1 MSHTS
6 KLFQDHK
13 VQIKNKSG
21 FDLAHSNFLTQ
32 KCGQLTPVCTIP
44 MLPNDSIS
52 LGFMS
57 QIKLPP
63 MATSFYGRV
72 DYRLEAFFVPYRIL
86 WGGWENFYT
95 QPIADPYGTSVER
108 PHFLPNYIDTFTDKR
123 GVHFKRGSL
132 ADYLG
137 IKGYVSSG
145 TATGQTTDKLNNILP
160 FLAYHKIYDDWYRNA
175 NIQKPAFVR
184 KTSFSK
190 GDSCGCLPFYPS
202 TVTVTD
208 TVSSPVYTTGS
219 DIDQNVVEDQLNGSG
234 LLDNKPLSSIGF
246 GSFDFGKLSV
256 TTKLADGFSLFDLRQ
271 RNWSK
276 DYFTTA
282 TLYPQQNGTTAGAG
296 IKSALDTS
304 DGDIAGST
312 TFTISQIRQANIL
325 QKWLERNNI
334 AGSRYADQIRA
345 TFGVLPSDAMLDRPI
360 FLGGS
365 SFGIYTN
372 SIAQTV
378 NSDKGA
384 STNPYSGTA
393 GSDAGQ
399 SSGFGKDS
407 LIDKFTAT
415 EHGIIMVIGS
425 IVPHATYSTGTS
437 RMFAM
442 SQFGD
447 IPNPMFE
454 GLGQESILAAELS
467 PLSGNPADDNKVFGY
482 VDQYSWMKYMNDEV
496 HGLLVDGE
504 SLSSFSLQRSFDVNS
519 AKLDSSFI
527 QIPLD
532 YLDQVLAVKQQ
543 DSGFSSWA
551 NFYFDVKKTS
561 LLSQYTIPTLGEP
574 KNTHTESIPNTGR
587 SL

>member
-108 PHFLPNYIDTFTDKR
+108 PHFLPNYQDRFVGKR
-123 GVHFKRGSL
+123 GVNFKRGSL

-137 IKGYVSSG
+137 IKGAE
-145 TATGQTTDKLNNILP
+145 ATSVAETTYYDRINNILP

-184 KTSFSK
+184 KTSFAN

-202 TVTVTD
+202 TVTVSDTFTTSGNSGTNLDD
-208 TVSSPVYTTGS
+208 TVVDPS
-219 DIDQNVVEDQLNGSG
+219 DVDNASNV
-234 LLDNKPLSSIGF
+234 PLSSI
-246 GSFDFGKLSV
+246 SFNRNNFGKLIVS
-256 TTKLADGFSLFDLRQ
+256 TKLADGFSLFDLRQ

-296 IKSALDTS
+296 IKSSLDQQ
-304 DGDIAGST
+304 DGTFGTT

-378 NSDKGA
+378 NSNKGA
-384 STNPYSGTA
+384 SSNPYSGTA
-393 GSDAGQ
+393 GSDSGQ

-415 EHGIIMVIGS
+415 EHGLIMVIGS

-454 GLGQESILAAELS
+454 GLGQESILTAELS
-467 PLSGNPADDNKVFGY
+467 LLGNDSGTDNKVFGY
-482 VDQYSWMKYMNDEV
+482 VDQYAWMKYMNDEV

-504 SLSSFSLQRSFDVNS
+504 SLESFSLQRSFNSAS

-532 YLDQVLAVKQQ
+532 FLDQVLAVKQEK
-543 DSGFSSWA
+543 SGFSSWA

-574 KNTHTESIPNTGR
+574 KNTHTETIPNTGR

>member
-1 MSHTS
+1 MSHIS
-6 KLFQDHK
+6 KLFSDHK

-21 FDLAHSNFLTQ
+21 FDLAHSNYLTQ
-32 KCGQLTPVCTIP
+32 PCGTLIPVCTVP

-86 WGGWENFYT
+86 WGGWENFLT
-95 QPIADPYGTSVER
+95 QPVADPYGTLVER
-108 PHFLPNYIDTFTDKR
+108 PHFLPNMFGRLFAARMNR
-123 GVHFKRGSL
+123 GEL

-137 IKGYVSSG
+137 IKGVTPDSADAVSTS
-145 TATGQTTDKLNNILP
+145 LSNILP
-160 FLAYHKIYDDWYRNA
+160 FIAYHKIYDDWYRNA

-184 KTSFSK
+184 PSAFTNGMSASA
-190 GDSCGCLPFYPS
+190 LPYINT
-202 TVTVTD
+202 TVTVSD
-208 TVSSPVYTTGS
+208 STTGAAS
-219 DIDQNVVEDQLNGSG
+219 TGSNGSDMRIDG
-234 LLDNKPLSSIGF
+234 SSAPLSSIKF
-246 GSFDFGKLSV
+246 NKAPFGKLWVSE
-256 TTKLADGFSLFDLRQ
+256 KLGDGVSLFSLRQ

-276 DYFTTA
+276 DYFTNA
-282 TLYPQQNGTTAGAG
+282 TLYPQQSGTTAGAG
-296 IKSALDTS
+296 IKSALDT
-304 DGDIAGST
+304 GDSTT

-345 TFGVLPSDAMLDRPI
+345 TFGILPSDAMLDRPI

-372 SIAQTV
+372 SIAQTA
-378 NSDKGA
+378 NSAKGD
-384 STNPYSGTA
+384 SSNPYSGQA

-407 LIDKFTAT
+407 LIDKFTAS

-425 IVPHATYSTGTS
+425 IVPHQNYSTGVN
-437 RMFAM
+437 RLFAM
-442 SQFGD
+442 SSFGD

-454 GLGQESILAAELS
+454 GLGQEAILKAELS
-467 PLSGNPADDNKVFGY
+467 PCDFTADGKANEVFGY
-482 VDQYSWMKYMNDEV
+482 TDQYSWMKYMNDEV
-496 HGLLVDGE
+496 HGLLVDGQN
-504 SLSSFSLQRSFDVNS
+504 LDSFVLQRSFTVDDAVLS
-519 AKLDSSFI
+519 SSFLK
-527 QIPLD
+527 IPRD
-532 YLDQVLAVKQQ
+532 FLDQVLAVK
-543 DSGFSSWA
+543 SKISNFAAWA

-561 LLSQYTIPTLGEP
+561 LLSEYTIPTLGEP
-574 KNTHTESIPNTGR
+574 KNTHTETVPNTGR

>member
-1 MSHTS
+1 MSHSS
-6 KLFQDHK
+6 KLFEQRK

-32 KCGQLTPVCTIP
+32 TCGTLTPVCTVP
-44 MLPNDSIS
+44 MLPGDSIS

-95 QPIADPYGTSVER
+95 QPVADPYGTTVDR
-108 PHFLPNYIDTFTDKR
+108 PHFLPNFFGSFLANQVNSIFGR
-123 GVHFKRGSL
+123 GTL

-137 IKGYVSSG
+137 IKGVKLQGSSG
-145 TATGQTTDKLNNILP
+145 VEPTYPVSIKNILP
-160 FLAYHKIYDDWYRNA
+160 FIAYHKIYDDWYRNA
-175 NIQKPAFVR
+175 NIQKPVFVR
-184 KTSFSK
+184 HNSYT
-190 GDSCGCLPFYPS
+190 GS
-202 TVTVTD
+202 TVLSGLPYVST
-208 TVSSPVYTTGS
+208 TVSVASAASSGSEGS
-219 DIDQNVVEDQLNGSG
+219 DLDISG
-234 LLDNKPLSSIGF
+234 DTSPLTSL
-246 GSFDFGKLSV
+246 SFAGAQRGVLTASRTF
-256 TTKLADGFSLFDLRQ
+256 ADGSDLFSLRQ

-282 TLYPQQNGTTAGAG
+282 TLYPQQSGTTAGAS
-296 IKSALDTS
+296 ISA
-304 DGDIAGST
+304 T
-312 TFTISQIRQANIL
+312 TPSESEMMSFTISQIRQANIL

-345 TFGVLPSDAMLDRPI
+345 TFGVLPSDAMLDRAI

-372 SIAQTV
+372 SIAQGV

-384 STNPYSGTA
+384 SSNPYSGTA
-393 GSDAGQ
+393 GADSGQ
-399 SSGFGKDS
+399 TSGFGKDS

-415 EHGIIMVIGS
+415 EHGLIMVLGS
-425 IVPHATYSTGTS
+425 IVPHATYSTGSS

-442 SQFGD
+442 SSYGD

-454 GLGQESILAAELS
+454 GLGQESILRAELAPYSSS
-467 PLSGNPADDNKVFGY
+467 PDDNTVFGY
-482 VDQYSWMKYMNDEV
+482 VDQYAWCKYMNDEV

-504 SLSSFSLQRSFDVNS
+504 NLESFALQRSFDSNS
-519 AKLDSSFI
+519 AKMDSSFI
-527 QIPLD
+527 TIPKD
-532 YLDQVLAVKQQ
+532 YLDQVLAVKQEG
-543 DSGFSSWA
+543 SGFSSWT
-551 NFYFDVKKTS
+551 NMYFDIKKTS

-587 SL
+587 YL

>member
-95 QPIADPYGTSVER
+95 QPIADPYGTAVER
-108 PHFLPNYIDTFTDKR
+108 PHFLPNYRDKFVGKR
-123 GVHFKRGSL
+123 GVHFGRASL

-137 IKGYVSSG
+137 IKGASAGVDSS
-145 TATGQTTDKLNNILP
+145 TTTYYDSLNNIFP

-184 KTSFSK
+184 KTAFAN

-202 TVTVTD
+202 TVTVSD
-208 TVSSPVYTTGS
+208 TITTAGNAGYDMS
-219 DIDQNVVEDQLNGSG
+219 AIVDEDY
-234 LLDNKPLSSIGF
+234 LDDGPSNKPLSSLSFARGNF
-246 GSFDFGKLSV
+246 GNLIV
-256 TTKLADGFSLFDLRQ
+256 NTKLADGFSLFDLRQ

-282 TLYPQQNGTTAGAG
+282 TLYPQQSGTTAGAG
-296 IKSALDTS
+296 IKSALDSADS
-304 DGDIAGST
+304 DHPNGST

-372 SIAQTV
+372 SISQTA
-378 NSDKGA
+378 NSSKGA
-384 STNPYSGTA
+384 STNPFSGTA

-437 RMFAM
+437 RMYAM

-454 GLGQESILAAELS
+454 GLGQESILTGELIPYS
-467 PLSGNPADDNKVFGY
+467 SGSRDNDVFGY

-496 HGLLVDGE
+496 HGLLVDGQ
-504 SLSSFSLQRSFDVNS
+504 SLESFSLQRSFDYTS

-532 YLDQVLAVKQQ
+532 YLDQVLAVKQEA
-543 DSGFSSWA
+543 SGFASWA
-551 NFYFDVKKTS
+551 NIYFDVKKTS

-574 KNTHTESIPNTGR
+574 KNTHTETIPNTGR

>member
-95 QPIADPYGTSVER
+95 QPIADPYGTAVER
-108 PHFLPNYIDTFTDKR
+108 PHSLPNYRDKFVGKK
-123 GVHFKRGSL
+123 GVHFQRASL

-137 IKGYVSSG
+137 IKGASAGVDSS
-145 TATGQTTDKLNNILP
+145 TTTYYDTLNNIFP

-184 KTSFSK
+184 KTAFAN

-208 TVSSPVYTTGS
+208 TITSSTGS
-219 DIDQNVVEDQLNGSG
+219 APDLDPVVTNPSDSELHTSA
-234 LLDNKPLSSIGF
+234 PLSSIEYGTNRV
-246 GSFDFGKLSV
+246 GKLLVS
-256 TTKLADGFSLFDLRQ
+256 TKLADGFSLFDLRQ

-282 TLYPQQNGTTAGAG
+282 TLYPQQSGTTAGAG
-296 IKSALDTS
+296 IRSSVDTS
-304 DGDIAGST
+304 TNETGST

-372 SIAQTV
+372 SIAQTA
-378 NSDKGA
+378 NSAKG
-384 STNPYSGTA
+384 SSSNPFSGTA
-393 GSDAGQ
+393 GADSGQ

-415 EHGIIMVIGS
+415 EHGLIMVIGS

-454 GLGQESILAAELS
+454 GLGQESILTGELIPYDS
-467 PLSGNPADDNKVFGY
+467 ATTTNNVFGY
-482 VDQYSWMKYMNDEV
+482 VDQYAWMKYMNDEV

-504 SLSSFSLQRSFDVNS
+504 SLESFSLQRSFDSNS

-532 YLDQVLAVKQQ
+532 FLDQVLAVKQEN
-543 DSGFSSWA
+543 SGFSSWV

-574 KNTHTESIPNTGR
+574 KNTHTETIPNTGR

>member
-1 MSHTS
+1 MSHSS
-6 KLFQDHK
+6 KLFENRK

-32 KCGQLTPVCTIP
+32 TCGTLTPVCTVP
-44 MLPNDSIS
+44 MLPGDSIS

-95 QPIADPYGTSVER
+95 QPVADPYGTTVDR
-108 PHFLPNYIDTFTDKR
+108 PHFLPNFAFKGNAAQTKSIFGR
-123 GVHFKRGSL
+123 GTL

-137 IKGYVSSG
+137 IKGVSLP
-145 TATGQTTDKLNNILP
+145 ADDTTVFRYSIPNILP

-175 NIQKPAFVR
+175 NIQKPVFVR
-184 KTSFSK
+184 HSAYTMNNALS
-190 GDSCGCLPFYPS
+190 GLPYIS
-202 TVTVTD
+202 HTVTVD
-208 TVSSPVYTTGS
+208 DNSAQVGS
-219 DIDQNVVEDQLNGSG
+219 DGSNLPIDVDDGTKG
-234 LLDNKPLSSIGF
+234 PLASIGF
-246 GSFDFGKLSV
+246 SRFSRGSIIAASTFS
-256 TTKLADGFSLFDLRQ
+256 DGVNLVDLRQ

-282 TLYPQQNGTTAGAG
+282 TLYPQQSGTTAGAS
-296 IKSALDTS
+296 ISATTPTE
-304 DGDIAGST
+304 GEST
-312 TFTISQIRQANIL
+312 QFTISQIRQANIL

-345 TFGVLPSDAMLDRPI
+345 TFGVLPSDAMLDRAI

-372 SIAQTV
+372 SIAQGV
-378 NSDKGA
+378 NSDKGS

-393 GSDAGQ
+393 GADSGQ
-399 SSGFGKDS
+399 TSGFGKDS

-415 EHGIIMVIGS
+415 EHGIIMVLGS
-425 IVPHATYSTGTS
+425 IVPHATYSTGSS

-442 SQFGD
+442 SSYGD

-454 GLGQESILAAELS
+454 GLGQESILTGELAPNTFGFDS
-467 PLSGNPADDNKVFGY
+467 DRVFGY
-482 VDQYSWMKYMNDEV
+482 VDQYAWCKYMNDEV

-504 SLSSFSLQRSFDVNS
+504 NLESFALQRSFTSSS

-527 QIPLD
+527 TIPVD
-532 YLDQVLAVKQQ
+532 YLDQVLAVKQSG
-543 DSGFSSWA
+543 SGFSAWA
-551 NFYFDVKKTS
+551 NMYFDVKKTS

-574 KNTHTESIPNTGR
+574 KNTHTETIPNTGR
-587 SL
+587 HL

>member
-1 MSHTS
+1 MSHIS

-32 KCGQLTPVCTIP
+32 RCGQLTPVCTIP

-95 QPIADPYGTSVER
+95 QPIADPYGSTVER
-108 PHFLPNYIDTFTDKR
+108 PHFLPNYI
-123 GVHFKRGSL
+123 GVHSTAVSPIFCRGSL

-137 IKGYVSSG
+137 IKGFAADAVAESPFDMVS
-145 TATGQTTDKLNNILP
+145 NMLP

-175 NIQKPAFVR
+175 NLQKPAFVR
-184 KTSFSK
+184 KTAFSD
-190 GDSCGCLPFYPS
+190 GDSCGSLPFYPS
-202 TVTVTD
+202 AVTISD
-208 TVSSPVYTTGS
+208 VSTLEKGSNGS
-219 DIDQNVVEDQLNGSG
+219 DMDVVVDEDNLIDSSRNT
-234 LLDNKPLSSIGF
+234 PLSSIQF
-246 GSFDFGKLSV
+246 GNTNIGKVRFS
-256 TTKLADGFSLFDLRQ
+256 TKLADGYSVFDLRQ
-271 RNWSK
+271 RNWAK

-282 TLYPQQNGTTAGAG
+282 TLYPQQSGTIAGAG
-296 IKSALDTS
+296 IRSSLDTAF
-304 DGDIAGST
+304 GEAGAT

-372 SIAQTV
+372 SISQTA

-384 STNPYSGTA
+384 SSNPYSGSA

-399 SSGFGKDS
+399 TSGFGKDS
-407 LIDKFTAT
+407 MIDKFTAS

-442 SQFGD
+442 SQYGD

-454 GLGQESILAAELS
+454 GLGQESILKAELAPYQS
-467 PLSGNPADDNKVFGY
+467 HIGYDNEVFGY
-482 VDQYSWMKYMNDEV
+482 VDQYAWLKYMNDEV

-504 SLSSFSLQRSFDVNS
+504 SLESFALQRSFDSAS

-527 QIPLD
+527 QIPIN
-532 YLDQVLAVKQQ
+532 YLDQVLAVKQEV
-543 DSGFSSWA
+543 SGFSSWV
-551 NFYFDVKKTS
+551 NIYFDVKKTS

-574 KNTHTESIPNTGR
+574 KNTHTETIPNTGR

>member
-1 MSHTS
+1 MSHSS
-6 KLFQDHK
+6 KLFEQHK

-32 KCGQLTPVCTIP
+32 KCGTLTPVCTMP
-44 MLPNDSIS
+44 MLPGDSVS

-95 QPIADPYGTSVER
+95 QPVADPYGTKVDR
-108 PHFLPNYIDTFTDKR
+108 PHFLPNYYDTLTKNLYDAYFGR
-123 GVHFKRGSL
+123 GTL

-137 IKGYVSSG
+137 IKGVAAVGSPTSSVPVR
-145 TATGQTTDKLNNILP
+145 LNNILP
-160 FLAYHKIYDDWYRNA
+160 FIAYHKIYDDWYRNA
-175 NIQKPAFVR
+175 NIQNPVFVR
-184 KTSFSK
+184 HNSYSQSNALSGLPYLSTTFSASSISPSG
-190 GDSCGCLPFYPS
+190 GDNGP
-202 TVTVTD
+202 D
-208 TVSSPVYTTGS
+208 M
-219 DIDQNVVEDQLNGSG
+219 DIDVA
-234 LLDNKPLSSIGF
+234 DNRPLSSLRF
-246 GSFDFGKLSV
+246 GGTPVGMQLGSLLFS
-256 TTKLADGFSLFDLRQ
+256 DGSSLFSLRQ
-271 RNWSK
+271 RNWAK

-282 TLYPQQNGTTAGAG
+282 TLYPQQSGTTAGAS
-296 IKSALDTS
+296 ISATTPQE
-304 DGDIAGST
+304 GDFT

-345 TFGVLPSDAMLDRPI
+345 TFGVLPSDAMLDRAI

-372 SIAQTV
+372 SISQGV
-378 NSDKGA
+378 NSDKGQ

-393 GSDAGQ
+393 GADSGQ
-399 SSGFGKDS
+399 TSGFGKDS

-425 IVPHATYSTGTS
+425 IVPHATYSTGSS

-442 SQFGD
+442 SSYGD

-454 GLGQESILAAELS
+454 GLGQESILRAELA
-467 PLSGNPADDNKVFGY
+467 PLFNSGDNTVFGY
-482 VDQYSWMKYMNDEV
+482 VDQYAWCKYMNDEV

-504 SLSSFSLQRSFDVNS
+504 NLESFALQRSFDS
-519 AKLDSSFI
+519 SSSILDSSFI
-527 QIPLD
+527 TIPQN
-532 YLDQVLAVKQQ
+532 YLDQVLAVKQEN
-543 DSGFSSWA
+543 SGFSAWA

-587 SL
+587 YL

>member
-1 MSHTS
+1 MSHSS
-6 KLFQDHK
+6 KLFEQHK

-32 KCGQLTPVCTIP
+32 TCGTLTPVCTVP
-44 MLPNDSIS
+44 MLPGDSIS

-95 QPIADPYGTSVER
+95 QPVADPYGALVER
-108 PHFLPNYIDTFTDKR
+108 PHFLPNLLYNMLGSDVLKNF
-123 GVHFKRGSL
+123 GRGSL
-132 ADYLG
+132 SDFLGLKG
-137 IKGYVSSG
+137 IKPNDLDIVAG
-145 TATGQTTDKLNNILP
+145 TSYPVALKNILP

-175 NIQKPAFVR
+175 NIQKPVFVR
-184 KTSFSK
+184 HNAYTR
-190 GDSCGCLPFYPS
+190 GTGLAGCPYVATTL
-202 TVTVTD
+202 TVTD
-208 TVSSPVYTTGS
+208 STTASGS
-219 DIDQNVVEDQLNGSG
+219 DGSHIGIDVGS
-234 LLDNKPLSSIGF
+234 DDAPLTSIGF
-246 GSFDFGKLSV
+246 SGTPRGALNVSNFF
-256 TTKLADGFSLFDLRQ
+256 ADGSNLFSLRQ

-282 TLYPQQNGTTAGAG
+282 TLYPQQSGTTAGAA
-296 IKSALDTS
+296 ISAVTPTEGED
-304 DGDIAGST
+304 T

-345 TFGVLPSDAMLDRPI
+345 TFGVLPSDAMLDRAI

-372 SIAQTV
+372 SIAQGV

-393 GSDAGQ
+393 GADSGQ
-399 SSGFGKDS
+399 TSGFGKDS

-415 EHGIIMVIGS
+415 EHGVIMVIGS
-425 IVPHATYSTGTS
+425 IVPHATYSTGSS

-442 SQFGD
+442 SSYGD

-454 GLGQESILAAELS
+454 GLGQESILRAELS
-467 PLSGNPADDNKVFGY
+467 PLSFQSLDDQVFGY
-482 VDQYSWMKYMNDEV
+482 VDQYAWCKYMNDEV

-504 SLSSFSLQRSFDVNS
+504 NLESFALQRSFDAS
-519 AKLDSSFI
+519 ASLNSSFI
-527 QIPLD
+527 TIPTD
-532 YLDQVLAVKQQ
+532 FLDQVLAVKQAG
-543 DSGFSSWA
+543 SGFSAWA
-551 NFYFDVKKTS
+551 NMYFDIKKVS

-587 SL
+587 YL

>member
-1 MSHTS
+1 MSHSS
-6 KLFQDHK
+6 KLFEQHK

-32 KCGQLTPVCTIP
+32 TCGTLTPVCTVP
-44 MLPNDSIS
+44 MLPGDSIS

-95 QPIADPYGTSVER
+95 QPVADPYGALVER
-108 PHFLPNYIDTFTDKR
+108 PHFLPNLLYNMLGSDVLKNF
-123 GVHFKRGSL
+123 GRGSL

-137 IKGYVSSG
+137 LKGVKPNDSDILAG
-145 TATGQTTDKLNNILP
+145 TSYPVALKNILP

-175 NIQKPAFVR
+175 NIQKPVFVR
-184 KTSFSK
+184 HNAYTR
-190 GDSCGCLPFYPS
+190 GTGLAGCPYVATTL
-202 TVTVTD
+202 TVTD
-208 TVSSPVYTTGS
+208 STTASGS
-219 DIDQNVVEDQLNGSG
+219 DGSHLGTDVVSEDA
-234 LLDNKPLSSIGF
+234 PLTSIGF
-246 GSFDFGKLSV
+246 SGTPRGFLNVSNFF
-256 TTKLADGFSLFDLRQ
+256 ADGSNLFSLRQ

-282 TLYPQQNGTTAGAG
+282 TLYPQQSGTTAGAA
-296 IKSALDTS
+296 ISATTPTEGED
-304 DGDIAGST
+304 T

-345 TFGVLPSDAMLDRPI
+345 TFGVLPSDAMLDRAI

-372 SIAQTV
+372 SIAQGV

-393 GSDAGQ
+393 GADSGQ
-399 SSGFGKDS
+399 TSGFGKDS

-415 EHGIIMVIGS
+415 EHGVIMVIGS
-425 IVPHATYSTGTS
+425 IVPHATYSTGSS

-442 SQFGD
+442 SSYGD

-454 GLGQESILAAELS
+454 GLGQESILRAELS
-467 PLSGNPADDNKVFGY
+467 PLSFQSLDDQVFGY
-482 VDQYSWMKYMNDEV
+482 VDQYAWCKYMNDEV

-504 SLSSFSLQRSFDVNS
+504 NLESFALQRSFNAS
-519 AKLDSSFI
+519 ASLNSSFI
-527 QIPLD
+527 TIPTD
-532 YLDQVLAVKQQ
+532 FLDQVLAVKQVGA
-543 DSGFSSWA
+543 GFSAWA
-551 NFYFDVKKTS
+551 NMYFDIKKVS

-574 KNTHTESIPNTGR
+574 KNTHTETIPNTGR
-587 SL
+587 YL

>member
-1 MSHTS
+1 MSHSS
-6 KLFQDHK
+6 KLFEQHK

-32 KCGQLTPVCTIP
+32 TCGTLTPVCTVP
-44 MLPNDSIS
+44 MLPGDSIS

-95 QPIADPYGTSVER
+95 QPVADPYGNTVVR
-108 PHFLPNYIDTFTDKR
+108 PHFLPNIAARFTSDAATKNFGR
-123 GVHFKRGSL
+123 GTL

-137 IKGYVSSG
+137 IKGFTPVAD
-145 TATGQTTDKLNNILP
+145 TNVCIHNALP

-175 NIQKPAFVR
+175 NIQKPVFVR
-184 KTSFSK
+184 RNSYDVTTGLS
-190 GDSCGCLPFYPS
+190 GCPYYPS
-202 TVTVTD
+202 TITFGNQGNP
-208 TVSSPVYTTGS
+208 SSLGPNL
-219 DIDQNVVEDQLNGSG
+219 DIDVSDS
-234 LLDNKPLSSIGF
+234 DTPLASIGF
-246 GSFDFGKLSV
+246 PQVSTMSKGVL
-256 TTKLADGFSLFDLRQ
+256 LANPVFADNVSLFALRQ

-282 TLYPQQNGTTAGAG
+282 TLYPQQSGTTAGAS
-296 IKSALDTS
+296 ISATTPAE
-304 DGDIAGST
+304 GDST
-312 TFTISQIRQANIL
+312 QFTISQIRQANIL

-345 TFGVLPSDAMLDRPI
+345 TFGVLPSDAMLDRAI

-372 SIAQTV
+372 SIAQSV
-378 NSDKGA
+378 NSDKGQ

-393 GSDAGQ
+393 GADSGQ
-399 SSGFGKDS
+399 TSGFGKDS

-442 SQFGD
+442 SSYGD

-454 GLGQESILAAELS
+454 GLGQESILSAELS
-467 PLSGNPADDNKVFGY
+467 PVSFISSQDNSVFGY
-482 VDQYSWMKYMNDEV
+482 VDQYAWCKYMNDEV

-504 SLSSFSLQRSFDVNS
+504 NLESFALQRSFTSTS

-527 QIPLD
+527 TIPTD
-532 YLDQVLAVKQQ
+532 YLDQVLAVKQEG
-543 DSGFSSWA
+543 SGFSAWA
-551 NFYFDVKKTS
+551 NMYFDIKKTS

-587 SL
+587 YL

>member
-1 MSHTS
+1 MSHIS

-95 QPIADPYGTSVER
+95 QPIADPYGTAVER
-108 PHFLPNYIDTFTDKR
+108 PHFLPNYLGHYTGDSR
-123 GVHFKRGSL
+123 LGRGSL
-132 ADYLG
+132 ADFLG
-137 IKGYVSSG
+137 VKGVKYSTSLSFRN
-145 TATGQTTDKLNNILP
+145 DEINNILP
-160 FLAYHKIYDDWYRNA
+160 FVAYHKIYDDWYRNA

-184 KTSFSK
+184 KTSFSD
-190 GDSCGCLPFYPS
+190 GDSCGSLPFYPS
-202 TVTVTD
+202 SVTVADAAYTGGGTD
-208 TVSSPVYTTGS
+208 KDM
-219 DIDQNVVEDQLNGSG
+219 DIIVDDDVTKNG
-234 LLDNKPLSSIGF
+234 NKNRPLSSL
-246 GSFDFGKLSV
+246 SFRLSNYGKLRLSP
-256 TTKLADGFSLFDLRQ
+256 TLADGHSLFDLRQ

-282 TLYPQQNGTTAGAG
+282 TLYPQQSGSSAGAG
-296 IKSALDTS
+296 IKSSLDNS
-304 DGDIAGST
+304 DASDPST

-384 STNPYSGTA
+384 SSNPYSGTA
-393 GSDAGQ
+393 GADAGQ
-399 SSGFGKDS
+399 TSGFGKDS
-407 LIDKFTAT
+407 LIDKFTAS
-415 EHGIIMVIGS
+415 EHGLIMVIGS

-454 GLGQESILAAELS
+454 GLGQDSILASELALLDYAGDS
-467 PLSGNPADDNKVFGY
+467 NVNAVFGY
-482 VDQYSWMKYMNDEV
+482 VDQYAWMKYMNDEV

-504 SLSSFSLQRSFDVNS
+504 SLQSFSLQRSFNSAS

-532 YLDQVLAVKQQ
+532 YLDQVLAVKQEA
-543 DSGFSSWA
+543 SGFSSWA

-574 KNTHTESIPNTGR
+574 KNTHTETVPNTGR

>member
-1 MSHTS
+1 MSHIS

-95 QPIADPYGTSVER
+95 QPIADPYGSTVER
-108 PHFLPNYIDTFTDKR
+108 PHFLPNYRERYVGQK
-123 GVHFKRGSL
+123 GVRFGRGSL

-137 IKGYVSSG
+137 IKGASAGVDSS
-145 TATGQTTDKLNNILP
+145 TTIYYDTISNILP

-184 KTSFSK
+184 TTSFSN

-202 TVTVTD
+202 TVTVTNQ
-208 TVSSPVYTTGS
+208 TNSGASSSGS
-219 DIDQNVVEDQLNGSG
+219 DLDVVVPRGRINE
-234 LLDNKPLSSIGF
+234 PLTSIRF
-246 GSFDFGKLSV
+246 GNFSLGKLSV
-256 TTKLADGFSLFDLRQ
+256 SDKLADGHSLFDLRQ

-282 TLYPQQNGTTAGAG
+282 TLYPQQSGSAPGAG
-296 IKSALDTS
+296 IKSELDAS
-304 DGDIAGST
+304 DGNNGST

-345 TFGVLPSDAMLDRPI
+345 TFGILPSDAMLDRPI

-384 STNPYSGTA
+384 STNPFSGTA
-393 GSDAGQ
+393 GADAGQ
-399 SSGFGKDS
+399 TSGFGKDS
-407 LIDKFTAT
+407 LIDKFTAS

-454 GLGQESILAAELS
+454 GLGQEAI
-467 PLSGNPADDNKVFGY
+467 LSGELIPYNSGAKDNTVFGY

-496 HGLLVDGE
+496 HGLLVDGQ
-504 SLSSFSLQRSFDVNS
+504 SLQSFSLQRSFDFDN

-532 YLDQVLAVKQQ
+532 YLDQVLAVKQEA
-543 DSGFSSWA
+543 SGFAAWE

-574 KNTHTESIPNTGR
+574 KNTHTETVPNTGR

>member
-95 QPIADPYGTSVER
+95 QPIADPYGTSFER
-108 PHFLPNYIDTFTDKR
+108 PHFLPNYRDKFVGKR
-123 GVHFKRGSL
+123 GVHFGRSSL

-137 IKGYVSSG
+137 IKGASAGVDSS
-145 TATGQTTDKLNNILP
+145 TTTYYDTLNNIFP

-184 KTSFSK
+184 KTSFVN

-208 TVSSPVYTTGS
+208 SLTASGVTGS
-219 DIDQNVVEDQLNGSG
+219 DISPDVVAGSDPN
-234 LLDNKPLSSIGF
+234 LPANEPLSSIKYGI
-246 GSFDFGKLSV
+246 SNVGKLLVS
-256 TTKLADGFSLFDLRQ
+256 TKLADGFSLFDLRQ

-282 TLYPQQNGTTAGAG
+282 TLYPQQSGTTAGAG
-296 IKSALDTS
+296 ISS
-304 DGDIAGST
+304 SVFEGPSGDNQT

-372 SIAQTV
+372 SISQTA
-378 NSDKGA
+378 NSAKGN
-384 STNPYSGTA
+384 SSNPFSGTA

-399 SSGFGKDS
+399 TSGFGKDS

-415 EHGIIMVIGS
+415 EHGLIMVIGS

-454 GLGQESILAAELS
+454 GLGQESILTGELIPYS
-467 PLSGNPADDNKVFGY
+467 SGSRDNDVFGY

-496 HGLLVDGE
+496 HGHLVDGE
-504 SLSSFSLQRSFDVNS
+504 SLQSFSLQRSFDYTS

-527 QIPLD
+527 QIPLN
-532 YLDQVLAVKQQ
+532 YLDQVLAVTQEQ
-543 DSGFSSWA
+543 SGFSSWA

-574 KNTHTESIPNTGR
+574 KNTHTETIPNTGR

>member
-1 MSHTS
+1 MSHSS
-6 KLFQDHK
+6 KLFEQRK

-32 KCGQLTPVCTIP
+32 TCGTLTPVCTVP
-44 MLPNDSIS
+44 MLPGDSIS

-72 DYRLEAFFVPYRIL
+72 DYRLEAFFVPYRVL

-95 QPIADPYGTSVER
+95 QPVADPYGTLVER
-108 PHFLPNYIDTFTDKR
+108 PHFLPNILDNITGSMVSSRF
-123 GVHFKRGSL
+123 GRGSL

-137 IKGYVSSG
+137 LKGVKPRGGSIN
-145 TATGQTTDKLNNILP
+145 ATTIYSIGIQNALP

-175 NIQKPAFVR
+175 NIQKPVFVR
-184 KTSFSK
+184 HNSYTADNGLS
-190 GDSCGCLPFYPS
+190 GLPYVS
-202 TVTVTD
+202 TTVTISADSGTGASGANLSTD
-208 TVSSPVYTTGS
+208 VDDSGS
-219 DIDQNVVEDQLNGSG
+219 L
-234 LLDNKPLSSIGF
+234 PLTSIGF
-246 GSFDFGKLSV
+246 NGVSRGTLSV
-256 TTKLADGFSLFDLRQ
+256 KPIFADGTSLYSLRQ

-282 TLYPQQNGTTAGAG
+282 TLYPQQSGTTAGAS
-296 IKSALDTS
+296 ISA
-304 DGDIAGST
+304 T
-312 TFTISQIRQANIL
+312 TPTEGEYTQFTISQIRQANIL

-345 TFGVLPSDAMLDRPI
+345 TFGVLPSDAMLDRAV

-372 SIAQTV
+372 SIAQSV
-378 NSDKGA
+378 NSDKGQ

-393 GSDAGQ
+393 GADSGQ
-399 SSGFGKDS
+399 TSGFGKDS

-415 EHGIIMVIGS
+415 EHGLIMVLGS

-442 SQFGD
+442 SSYGD

-454 GLGQESILAAELS
+454 GLGQESVLAAELA
-467 PLSGNPADDNKVFGY
+467 PLGFVGADDSVFGY
-482 VDQYSWMKYMNDEV
+482 VDQYAWCKYMNDEV

-504 SLSSFSLQRSFDVNS
+504 SLESFALQRSFSPAS

-527 QIPLD
+527 TIPTD
-532 YLDQVLAVKQQ
+532 YLDQVLAVKQEG
-543 DSGFSSWA
+543 SGFSAWA
-551 NFYFDVKKTS
+551 NMYFDVKKVS

-587 SL
+587 YL

>member
-1 MSHTS
+1 MSHSS
-6 KLFQDHK
+6 KLFEQHK

-32 KCGQLTPVCTIP
+32 TCGTLTPVCTIP
-44 MLPNDSIS
+44 MLPGDAVS

-72 DYRLEAFFVPYRIL
+72 DYRLEAFFVPYRVL

-95 QPIADPYGTSVER
+95 QPIADPYGVFVER
-108 PHFLPNYIDTFTDKR
+108 PHFLPNLDLSLTGSLVSSLF
-123 GVHFKRGSL
+123 GRGSL

-137 IKGYVSSG
+137 IKGMKPNNAPIN
-145 TATGQTTDKLNNILP
+145 ATTVYSVGLKNILP

-175 NIQKPAFVR
+175 NIQKPVFVR
-184 KTSFSK
+184 HNSYTRGNGLSGCPYVATTLTVS
-190 GDSCGCLPFYPS
+190 DSSAAGS
-202 TVTVTD
+202 AGSDMDVDVTD
-208 TVSSPVYTTGS
+208 T
-219 DIDQNVVEDQLNGSG
+219 NN
-234 LLDNKPLSSIGF
+234 PLTSIGF
-246 GSFDFGKLSV
+246 RNVPRGSLIASNIF
-256 TTKLADGFSLFDLRQ
+256 ADGSTLFTLRQ

-282 TLYPQQNGTTAGAG
+282 TLYPQQSGTSSGAS
-296 IKSALDTS
+296 ISATTPTE
-304 DGDIAGST
+304 GDPMQ
-312 TFTISQIRQANIL
+312 FTISQIRQANIL

-345 TFGVLPSDAMLDRPI
+345 TFGVLPSDAMLDRAI

-372 SIAQTV
+372 SIAQGV

-384 STNPYSGTA
+384 SANPYSGTA
-393 GSDAGQ
+393 GADSGQ
-399 SSGFGKDS
+399 TSGFGKDS

-415 EHGIIMVIGS
+415 EHGIIMVLGS
-425 IVPHATYSTGTS
+425 IVPHATYSTGSS

-442 SQFGD
+442 SSYGD

-454 GLGQESILAAELS
+454 GLGQESILRAELA
-467 PLSGNPADDNKVFGY
+467 PLSFTDSDDIVFGY
-482 VDQYSWMKYMNDEV
+482 VDQYAWCKYMNDEV

-504 SLSSFSLQRSFDVNS
+504 NLESFALQRSFDSNS
-519 AKLDSSFI
+519 AKMDSSFI
-527 QIPLD
+527 TIPKD
-532 YLDQVLAVKQQ
+532 YLDQVLAVKQEG
-543 DSGFSSWA
+543 SGFSSWT
-551 NFYFDVKKTS
+551 NMYFDIKKTS

-587 SL
+587 YL

>member
-1 MSHTS
+1 MSHSS
-6 KLFQDHK
+6 KLFEHHK

-32 KCGQLTPVCTIP
+32 TCGTLTPVCTMP
-44 MLPNDSIS
+44 VLPGDSVS

-95 QPIADPYGTSVER
+95 QPVADPYGTMVDR
-108 PHFLPNYIDTFTDKR
+108 PHFLPNMSIKMLGSDLLANL
-123 GVHFKRGSL
+123 GRGSL
-132 ADYLG
+132 ADFLGVKG
-137 IKGYVSSG
+137 IKPNSADIVAG
-145 TATGQTTDKLNNILP
+145 TTYPVYLKNVLP
-160 FLAYHKIYDDWYRNA
+160 FIAYHKIYDDWYRNA
-175 NIQKPAFVR
+175 NIQKPVFVR
-184 KTSFSK
+184 HNSYTS
-190 GDSCGCLPFYPS
+190 S
-202 TVTVTD
+202 TGLSGMPYISSTI
-208 TVSSPVYTTGS
+208 TVSDS
-219 DIDQNVVEDQLNGSG
+219 LANGSLG
-234 LLDNKPLSSIGF
+234 PDMNTDVNSDASNPLDSIGF
-246 GSFDFGKLSV
+246 SGVSRGILSAV
-256 TTKLADGFSLFDLRQ
+256 PTFADGSSLFSLRQ

-282 TLYPQQNGTTAGAG
+282 TLYPQQSGTTAGAS
-296 IKSALDTS
+296 ISAVTPAE
-304 DGDIAGST
+304 GEVT
-312 TFTISQIRQANIL
+312 QFTISQIRQANIL

-345 TFGVLPSDAMLDRPI
+345 TFGVLPSDAMLDRAI

-372 SIAQTV
+372 SIAQSV
-378 NSDKGA
+378 NSDKGQ

-393 GSDAGQ
+393 GADSGQ
-399 SSGFGKDS
+399 TSGFGKDS

-415 EHGIIMVIGS
+415 EHGLIMVIGS
-425 IVPHATYSTGTS
+425 IVPHATYSTGSS

-442 SQFGD
+442 SSYGD

-454 GLGQESILAAELS
+454 GLGQESILTAELA
-467 PLSGNPADDNKVFGY
+467 PLGFGVVDDNVFGY
-482 VDQYSWMKYMNDEV
+482 VDQYAWCKYMNDEV

-504 SLSSFSLQRSFDVNS
+504 NLESFALQRSFTAGS

-527 QIPLD
+527 AIPTD
-532 YLDQVLAVKQQ
+532 YLDQVLAVKQSG
-543 DSGFSSWA
+543 SGFSAWA
-551 NFYFDVKKTS
+551 NMYFDVKKVS

-574 KNTHTESIPNTGR
+574 KNTHTESVPNTGR
-587 SL
+587 YL

>member
-1 MSHTS
+1 
-6 KLFQDHK
+6 
-13 VQIKNKSG
+13 
-21 FDLAHSNFLTQ
+21 
-32 KCGQLTPVCTIP
+32 
-44 MLPNDSIS
+44 MLPGDSVS

-95 QPIADPYGTSVER
+95 QPVADPYGSLVSR
-108 PHFLPNYIDTFTDKR
+108 PQFLPNLHSNMLMSTYGR
-123 GVHFKRGSL
+123 GTL
-132 ADYLG
+132 ADFLG
-137 IKGYVSSG
+137 IKG
-145 TATGQTTDKLNNILP
+145 TTGALPNANLTVLINNILP
-160 FLAYHKIYDDWYRNA
+160 FVAYHKIYDDWYRNA

-184 KTSFSK
+184 PSAFTDGMSI
-190 GDSCGCLPFYPS
+190 GALPYWAS
-202 TVTVTD
+202 TATISSAAYNNGTEGASTD
-208 TVSSPVYTTGS
+208 PIVVSPDDPYGPE
-219 DIDQNVVEDQLNGSG
+219 NM
-234 LLDNKPLSSIGF
+234 PLSSIGF
-246 GSFDFGKLSV
+246 SKLAHGKLRF
-256 TTKLADGFSLFDLRQ
+256 TENLYDGVSLFSLRQ
-271 RNWSK
+271 RNWAK

-282 TLYPQQNGTTAGAG
+282 TLYPQQSGTTAGAG

-304 DGDIAGST
+304 EGDGST
-312 TFTISQIRQANIL
+312 VFTISQIRQANIL

-345 TFGVLPSDAMLDRPI
+345 TFGVMPSDAMLDRAI

-372 SIAQTV
+372 SIAQSV
-378 NSDKGA
+378 NSDKGS

-393 GSDAGQ
+393 GSDSGQ
-399 SSGFGKDS
+399 TSGFGKDS

-415 EHGIIMVIGS
+415 EHGLIMVIGS

-442 SQFGD
+442 SSFGD

-454 GLGQESILAAELS
+454 GLGQESIVAAELMPI
-467 PLSGNPADDNKVFGY
+467 PLSDRSASYANRVFGY

-504 SLSSFSLQRSFDVNS
+504 SLESFSLQRSFDTDS

-527 QIPLD
+527 TIPLD
-532 YLDQVLAVKQQ
+532 YLDQVLAVKQEK
-543 DSGFSSWA
+543 SGFASWV
-551 NFYFDVKKTS
+551 NMYFDVKKTS

-574 KNTHTESIPNTGR
+574 KNTHTETVPNTGR
-587 SL
+587 YL

>member
-95 QPIADPYGTSVER
+95 QPIADPYGTAVER
-108 PHFLPNYIDTFTDKR
+108 PHFLPNYRDKFVGKR
-123 GVHFKRGSL
+123 GVHFGRGSL

-137 IKGYVSSG
+137 VKGASAGTDSS
-145 TATGQTTDKLNNILP
+145 TTTYYDTLNNIFP
-160 FLAYHKIYDDWYRNA
+160 FLAYHKVYDDWYRNA

-184 KTSFSK
+184 KTSFAN

-208 TVSSPVYTTGS
+208 TLTSSGAMGS
-219 DIDQNVVEDQLNGSG
+219 DLDPNVTNPADFG
-234 LLDNKPLSSIGF
+234 LSENVPLSSIKYGL
-246 GSFDFGKLSV
+246 DNAGKLLVS
-256 TTKLADGFSLFDLRQ
+256 TKLADGFSLFDLRQ

-282 TLYPQQNGTTAGAG
+282 TLYPQQSGSTAGAG
-296 IKSALDTS
+296 IKSSLDIGASET
-304 DGDIAGST
+304 GAT

-372 SIAQTV
+372 SISQTA
-378 NSDKGA
+378 NSAKG
-384 STNPYSGTA
+384 SSSNPFSGTA
-393 GSDAGQ
+393 GADAGQ

-407 LIDKFTAT
+407 LIDKFTAS
-415 EHGIIMVIGS
+415 EHGLIMVIGS

-454 GLGQESILAAELS
+454 GLGQDSILTGELIPYS
-467 PLSGNPADDNKVFGY
+467 SGSKDNDVFGY

-496 HGLLVDGE
+496 HGLLVDGQ
-504 SLSSFSLQRSFDVNS
+504 SLQSFSLQRSFDYNS

-532 YLDQVLAVKQQ
+532 YLDQVLAVKQEN
-543 DSGFSSWA
+543 SGFSSWA

-574 KNTHTESIPNTGR
+574 KDTHTETIPNTGR

>member
-1 MSHTS
+1 MSHIS
-6 KLFQDHK
+6 KLFQGHK

-95 QPIADPYGTSVER
+95 QPIADPYGTAVER
-108 PHFLPNYIDTFTDKR
+108 PHFLPNYQDRFVGKR
-123 GVHFKRGSL
+123 AVNFKRGSL

-137 IKGYVSSG
+137 IKGAE
-145 TATGQTTDKLNNILP
+145 ATSVAEKTYYDRVNNIFP

-184 KTSFSK
+184 KTAFAN

-202 TVTVTD
+202 TVTVSD
-208 TVSSPVYTTGS
+208 TFSQSGTVGS
-219 DIDQNVVEDQLNGSG
+219 NMSG
-234 LLDNKPLSSIGF
+234 IVDDDSLGDGGKNTPLSALSFNRNQF
-246 GSFDFGKLSV
+246 GRLIVS
-256 TTKLADGFSLFDLRQ
+256 TKLADGFSLFDLRQ

-296 IKSALDTS
+296 IKSALDTA
-304 DGDIAGST
+304 DQEHPDGST
-312 TFTISQIRQANIL
+312 TFSISQIRQANIL

-384 STNPYSGTA
+384 SSNPYSGTA
-393 GSDAGQ
+393 GADAGQ
-399 SSGFGKDS
+399 TSGFGKDS

-454 GLGQESILAAELS
+454 GLGQESILTAELS
-467 PLSGNPADDNKVFGY
+467 LLGNDAGVDNKVFGY
-482 VDQYSWMKYMNDEV
+482 VDQYAWMKYMNDEV

-504 SLSSFSLQRSFDVNS
+504 SLESFSLQRSFSSDS
-519 AKLDSSFI
+519 AILDSSFI

-532 YLDQVLAVKQQ
+532 YLDQVLAVKQEK
-543 DSGFSSWA
+543 SGFSSWA

-561 LLSQYTIPTLGEP
+561 LLSEYTIPTLGEP
-574 KNTHTESIPNTGR
+574 KNTHTETVPNTGR